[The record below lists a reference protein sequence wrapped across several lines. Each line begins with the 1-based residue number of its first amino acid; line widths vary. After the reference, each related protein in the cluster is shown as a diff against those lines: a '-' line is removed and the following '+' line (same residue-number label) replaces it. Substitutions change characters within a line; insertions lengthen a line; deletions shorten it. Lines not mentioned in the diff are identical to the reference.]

1 MLSVKLD
8 PKLRAQVK
16 ALAADLGVSTS
27 ELVRQGLKQRVAEAR
42 RGRRGSVYDAMR
54 DLCGIAEAPDP
65 GLSARRMSRLIRAR
79 RGRTRPG

>member
-27 ELVRQGLKQRVAEAR
+27 ELVRQALKQRIAEAR
-42 RGRRGSVYDAMR
+42 RGRRGSVYDATR

-79 RGRTRPG
+79 HAGKRAG